1 MNRNAKL
8 LRASQGTVP
17 TNLRSVPFAARWI
30 AAAQTCSTAAKMGL
44 SALCPLAIVLAIA
57 VQTAWAQSELERLEQ
72 QIRQRN
78 ASPAADTS
86 PPKVQP
92 PSPMILSA
100 AVGGAS
106 AHEPAYLGMAVDDRH
121 DRGRGVRIVAVHPGG
136 PAERA
141 GLRRQDLITGVTGI
155 RVRQMAD
162 LFDVLDTFSPGQSTT
177 FDILRDDK
185 KQTLKVTFGRRPTEA
200 KAANA
205 TPPPPVPQLGTR
217 PPSGPQPTQPPP
229 SSAKAQP
236 ETILPPSA
244 ELLPEPAEQPAGPAL
259 APPKKAEPA
268 KKAEPPPKKAEPP
281 QDASQRLDQLQ
292 RRIEELE
299 RRVVEL
305 ERALAKTGK

>member
-30 AAAQTCSTAAKMGL
+30 AAATTCSTAAKMGL

-57 VQTAWAQSELERLEQ
+57 VQTAWAQSELRRFEQ

-177 FDILRDDK
+177 FDILRNDK
-185 KQTLKVTFGRRPTEA
+185 KQTLKVTFGRRPR
-200 KAANA
+200 
-205 TPPPPVPQLGTR
+205 R
-217 PPSGPQPTQPPP
+217 PKQPTPRRRPRFPSLALGRRPVRNQRSPRQAQPRLSRKPFSHHRPSFSRNRP
-229 SSAKAQP
+229 SS
-236 ETILPPSA
+236 PPA
-244 ELLPEPAEQPAGPAL
+244 RRCT
-259 APPKKAEPA
+259 PKKAEPA
-268 KKAEPPPKKAEPP
+268 RKRNRRPRKRNRRKTRRNASISSNAALKNWS
-281 QDASQRLDQLQ
+281 DASSNWSGRW
-292 RRIEELE
+292 RR
-299 RRVVEL
+299 
-305 ERALAKTGK
+305 RASE